1 MANALYANGR
11 NEFLIGSIDWV
22 NDSINV
28 VLVDTADYNVDL
40 SNHTSLADIPVAARI
55 ATASLESKTAVGG
68 VADGGDVTFSTVTGD
83 EAEALIIY
91 KNTGV
96 EGTSTLIAYIDTAS
110 GLPVLPNT
118 GDIIVQWDSGP
129 NKIFRL

>member
-1 MANALYANGR
+1 MANALYAKGR
-11 NEFLIGSIDWV
+11 NAFLIGAIDWV

-28 VLVDTADYNVDL
+28 VLVDTADYTVDL
-40 SNHTSLADIPVAARI
+40 ANHDSLADIPVAARVS
-55 ATASLESKTAVGG
+55 TTSLASKTAVDG
-68 VADGGDVTFSTVTGD
+68 VADAGDATFTTVTGD
-83 EAEALIIY
+83 EAEALVIY

-96 EGTSTLIAYIDTAS
+96 EGTSTLIAYIDNAS

-129 NKIFRL
+129 NKIFKL